1 MQRLLTLIISL
12 TLLTTPALALD
23 LIDSKKQVMGT
34 VTDMV
39 DGDRPGY
46 IWVARQQGD
55 ATYLLYCNR
64 QECLSDDFVEYEN
77 DDCTG
82 ESGIRIF
89 DMDTERDVLWLA
101 AFAPDGTIRM
111 SKKSPRFPPRN
122 LTVCSYWHSH
132 DGGVCVV
139 HGEPYTGLFAHTDPV
154 GSLATYAPPFVI
166 RTPRMK

>member
-23 LIDSKKQVMGT
+23 LIDSKKQVIGT
-34 VTDMV
+34 IADMV

-46 IWVARQQGD
+46 VWVARQQGD

-82 ESGIRIF
+82 ESGIR
-89 DMDTERDVLWLA
+89 L
-101 AFAPDGTIRM
+101 
-111 SKKSPRFPPRN
+111 S
-122 LTVCSYWHSH
+122 TVIGGR
-132 DGGVCVV
+132 GGVCL
-139 HGEPYTGLFAHTDPV
+139 GGGDGFSGNA
-154 GSLATYAPPFVI
+154 
-166 RTPRMK
+166 